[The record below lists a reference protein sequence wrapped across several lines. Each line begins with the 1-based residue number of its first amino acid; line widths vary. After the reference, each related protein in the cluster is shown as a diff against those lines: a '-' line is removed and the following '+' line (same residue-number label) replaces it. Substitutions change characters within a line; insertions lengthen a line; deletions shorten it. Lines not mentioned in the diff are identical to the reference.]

1 MQNAVPESSCSKYLQ
16 NGLVDG
22 LDGLVQ
28 NRLERN
34 GLVKYVLERN
44 GLVQNRLERNGLVKY
59 VLAKNE
65 PVVNVLEKN
74 ELVEKNRMVDN

>member
-28 NRLERN
+28 NRLET
-34 GLVKYVLERN
+34 
-44 GLVQNRLERNGLVKY
+44 NGLVKY